1 VQVGTADEKWS
12 ARLRIS
18 AVEDFPTS
26 LYCESIAA
34 AKAVQSERSPIH
46 FSLLIDGALS

>member
-1 VQVGTADEKWS
+1 MQVGTPDEKCS

-18 AVEDFPTS
+18 AVEDFMTS

-34 AKAVQSERSPIH
+34 AKVDQSERSPIH